1 MQAIGYDPIWFG
13 VIIVIVWQVGM
24 IAPPVGLNVF
34 VISGMVKDVPH
45 AGIYRGIMPFLVAMI
60 VLFGGIDMTDAQ
72 LDKAERLRA
81 AAGFTNVTPCGG

>member
-1 MQAIGYDPIWFG
+1 MQD
-13 VIIVIVWQVGM
+13 
-24 IAPPVGLNVF
+24 
-34 VISGMVKDVPH
+34 
-45 AGIYRGIMPFLVAMI
+45 IYRGIMPFLVAMI